1 MILTTIPYFDMHC
14 DTLSRAYANKRQ
26 DLCEFPEAMV
36 DVRRLRK
43 GGCQA
48 QFFAM
53 FMWDIGLREK
63 LGKDFP
69 EDHAYIQALLEI
81 MQNTIARCPGELA
94 LAKNAADLRK
104 NAEAGKLSAVL
115 TVEDGRGADGK
126 LENLQAWYDRGVRL
140 ITLTWNHA
148 NCMGFPHAEDPE
160 EMRRGLTP
168 FGRDAVALMN
178 DLGMLVDVSH
188 LSDGGFRDVA
198 EISRKPFVASHS
210 NCRAVTPHTRNLTDE
225 MIRTLADHGG
235 VAGLNFCPRFLE
247 SGKKPAASL
256 EAMIAHL
263 RHLVNVG
270 GIDCAALG
278 SDLDGI
284 EGKLE
289 IGSCDRMPML
299 FEALGKAGFT
309 EDEIQRIAWKNARR
323 VMEDVLR

>member
-1 MILTTIPYFDMHC
+1 MTTSPYIDMHC
-14 DTLSRAYANKRQ
+14 DTLSRAYADKRQ
-26 DLCEFPEAMV
+26 NLCEFPEAMV

-48 QFFAM
+48 QFFAI
-53 FMWDIGLREK
+53 FMWDIEMREK

-81 MQNTIARCPGELA
+81 MQNTIDQCPDELA
-94 LAKNAADLRK
+94 PAKNAADLRK
-104 NAEAGKLSAVL
+104 NAEAGKLSALL
-115 TVEDGRGADGK
+115 TIEDGRGADGDLK
-126 LENLQAWYDRGVRL
+126 NLQAWYDRGVRL

-148 NCMGFPHAEDPE
+148 NCMGFPHAENAED
-160 EMRRGLTP
+160 MRRGLTS
-168 FGRDAVALMN
+168 FGKDSVALMN

-188 LSDGGFRDVA
+188 LSDGGFWDVA

-225 MIRTLADHGG
+225 MIRALADHGG
-235 VAGLNFCPRFLE
+235 VAGLNFCPKFLE

-256 EAMIAHL
+256 EAMTAHL

-284 EGKLE
+284 GGKLE
-289 IGSCDRMPML
+289 IGSCDQMQNL
-299 FEALGKAGFT
+299 FQALAKAGFT
-309 EDEIQRIAWKNARR
+309 EDEIERIAWKNARR
-323 VMEDVLR
+323 VIEDVLR